1 MVDDSTSDVEKMNDM
16 LMACVRIKYP
26 DGRMGSYLEIKDPD
40 RLFFNIPIRE
50 PTFQQGNSLSVDA
63 ECTQGLS

>member
-1 MVDDSTSDVEKMNDM
+1 MILTYDVVEKMNDM

-40 RLFFNIPIRE
+40 RLFFNIP
-50 PTFQQGNSLSVDA
+50 N
-63 ECTQGLS
+63 